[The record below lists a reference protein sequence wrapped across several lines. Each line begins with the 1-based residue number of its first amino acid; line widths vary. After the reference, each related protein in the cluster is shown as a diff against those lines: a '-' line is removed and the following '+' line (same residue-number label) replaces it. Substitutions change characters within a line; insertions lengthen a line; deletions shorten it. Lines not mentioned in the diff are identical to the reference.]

1 MTAHSVELARCL
13 SLKQINRG
21 NMDNKIIAKV
31 SKDVLLQPLT
41 IKKLTLRN
49 RIMSTSHACG
59 LEVGGMP
66 KEAYQRYHE
75 EKARGGLALSMF
87 GGSSNVD
94 RDSPNIFRQLNV
106 GTDEIIPYL
115 QSFSSRMHGLGT
127 ALMCQITHLGRR
139 GDPYAGDWL
148 PTIAPSPKRETL
160 HRSIPKEMDEHD
172 IERVILAYAA
182 GARRC
187 QEGGLDGIET
197 LAAGHL
203 IGQFLSPLTNLRTD
217 RFGGSLENR
226 CRFGLM
232 VHEAIRKAVGDD
244 FLVGMRFVVDEGP
257 SGGLHFDDCVK
268 VALIFKQAGA
278 VDFFNAIYGTMDTS
292 RALSEENMP
301 TMGSALAPWVEPVG
315 AFRREIGLPVFH
327 AARISDV
334 ASARFAITNGKLD
347 MAGMTR
353 AQMADPHLV
362 EKLSSGREA
371 EIRPC
376 VGATHCQSAY
386 RPSCLHNPVTGR
398 ELALQHIIAKTKGHP
413 RKVIVIGGGP
423 AGLEAARISAER
435 GHAVSLYEAGAN
447 LGGQIRI
454 GATGSWRRDLIG
466 IVDWR
471 VTELQRLG
479 VTVHTNRYM
488 EGSEIA
494 ALGPEVVILATGG
507 LPQIDITEG
516 AELCLNT
523 WDVLS
528 GQISLH
534 GEILVYD
541 GTGRHPAP
549 LVAEHARDIGASI
562 TYVSIDAQLSEELTY
577 AERFRWKKR
586 FLELSVRPI
595 FESRL
600 ITVQRKNNRL
610 QATFVNEISR
620 EETCMVVDQVVV
632 EQGSIPMD
640 DVYSSLR
647 HQSANDGVTHLDA
660 LVEVR
665 PQPMLRASGFELYRI
680 GDAVSSRNIH
690 AAMLEAVRLCSAL

>member
-1 MTAHSVELARCL
+1 
-13 SLKQINRG
+13 
-21 NMDNKIIAKV
+21 MDALNTDNPG
-31 SKDVLLQPLT
+31 KDALLRPLT

-66 KEAYQRYHE
+66 MEAYQRYHE

-106 GTDEIIPYL
+106 GTDEVIPHL
-115 QSFSSRMHGLGT
+115 QRFSTRMHGLGT

-148 PTIAPSPKRETL
+148 PTIAPSPARETL

-172 IERVILAYAA
+172 IERVVRAFAVA
-182 GARRC
+182 ARRC
-187 QEGGLDGIET
+187 KEGGLDGIET
-197 LAAGHL
+197 LASGHL
-203 IGQFLSPLTNLRTD
+203 IGQFLSPVTNWRTD

-232 VHEAIRKAVGDD
+232 VHEAIRRAVDDD

-257 SGGLHFDDCVK
+257 AGGLHFDDCVK
-268 VALIFKQAGA
+268 AALIFKQAGV
-278 VDFFNAIYGTMDTS
+278 VDFYNAIYGTMDTM
-292 RALSEENMP
+292 RALAEENMP
-301 TMGSALAPWVEPVG
+301 GMGSPMAPWVEPVG

-327 AARISDV
+327 AARIADV
-334 ASARFAITNGKLD
+334 ASARFAITEGKLD

-353 AQMADPHLV
+353 AQIADPHLV

-398 ELALQHIIAKTKGHP
+398 ELTLRHVTEKTSGSA
-413 RKVIVIGGGP
+413 RDVVVIGGGP
-423 AGLEAARISAER
+423 AGLEAARICAER
-435 GHAVSLYEAGAN
+435 GHTVSLYEAGAS

-454 GATGSWRRDLIG
+454 GASGSWRRDLMG

-471 VTELQRLG
+471 VAELQRLG
-479 VTVHTNRYM
+479 VAVQTNRYM
-488 EGSEIA
+488 DASDIA
-494 ALGPEVVILATGG
+494 DLNPDVVILATGG
-507 LPQIDITEG
+507 LPQIDIHEG
-516 AELCLNT
+516 VELCVST

-528 GQISLH
+528 GHTPLT
-534 GEILVYD
+534 GEVLVYD
-541 GTGRHPAP
+541 GTGRHPGP
-549 LVAEHARDIGASI
+549 LAAERAHEAGTQV
-562 TYVSIDAQLSEELTY
+562 TYVSIDGQLSEELTY
-577 AERFRWKKR
+577 VERFRWKKR
-586 FLELSVRPI
+586 FLELGLRPI

-600 ITVQRKNNRL
+600 VSVRRKGNRL

-620 EETCMVVDQVVV
+620 KENSAIVDQVVV
-632 EQGSIPMD
+632 EQGSIPVD
-640 DVYSSLR
+640 DVYAELR
-647 HQSANDGVTHLDA
+647 RQSANDGVINLDA
-660 LVEVR
+660 LVEIR
-665 PQPMLRASGFELYRI
+665 PQPRLREGDFELYRI
-680 GDAVSSRNIH
+680 GDAISSRNIH
-690 AAMLEAVRLCSAL
+690 AAMLDAVRLCSAL

>member
-1 MTAHSVELARCL
+1 MEVANIV
-13 SLKQINRG
+13 NF
-21 NMDNKIIAKV
+21 
-31 SKDVLLQPLT
+31 SKDPLLQPLT

-66 KEAYQRYHE
+66 TEAYQRYHE

-106 GTDEIIPYL
+106 GTDEIIPHL
-115 QSFSSRMHGLGT
+115 QRFSTRMHDLGA

-148 PTIAPSPKRETL
+148 PTIAPSSVRETL
-160 HRSIPKEMDEHD
+160 HRSIPKEMDDHD
-172 IERVILAYAA
+172 IERVVRAYAA

-187 QEGGLDGIET
+187 KDGGLDGIET

-203 IGQFLSPLTNLRTD
+203 IGQFLSPVTNRRTD

-226 CRFGLM
+226 SRFGLM
-232 VHEAIRKAVGDD
+232 VHEAIRKAVGED
-244 FLVGMRFVVDEGP
+244 FLVGIRFVVDEGP
-257 SGGLHFDDCVK
+257 GGLRFDECVK
-268 VALIFKQAGA
+268 VAQIFKNAGA
-278 VDFFNAIYGTMDTS
+278 VDFFNAIYGTMDTM
-292 RALSEENMP
+292 RALVEENMP
-301 TMGSALAPWVEPVG
+301 GMGSPLAPWVEPVG

-334 ASARFAITNGKLD
+334 ASARFAIAEGKLD

-353 AQMADPHLV
+353 AQIADPHLV
-362 EKLSSGREA
+362 EKLSGGREA

-398 ELALQHIIAKTKGHP
+398 EQNLRHVIEKTSGQP
-413 RKVIVIGGGP
+413 RKVLVIGGGP

-435 GHAVSLYEAGAN
+435 GHIVSLYEAGAN

-454 GATGSWRRDLIG
+454 GATGSWRRDLLG
-466 IVDWR
+466 IIEWR
-471 VTELQRLG
+471 DSELQRLG
-479 VTVHTNRYM
+479 VAVHTNRFM
-488 EGSEIA
+488 DTSDITD
-494 ALGPEVVILATGG
+494 LCPDVVILATGG
-507 LPQIDITEG
+507 LPQVDINEG
-516 AELCLNT
+516 GDLCQNT

-528 GQISLH
+528 GQIPL
-534 GEILVYD
+534 GGDVLVYD
-541 GTGRHPAP
+541 GTGRHPGP
-549 LVAEHARDIGASI
+549 LAAERAGDSGANV

-586 FLELSVRPI
+586 FLDLGLHPV

-600 ITVQRKNNRL
+600 VSVQRNERRL
-610 QATFVNEISR
+610 LATFVNEISHVK
-620 EETCMVVDQVVV
+620 TSVIVDQVIV
-632 EQGSIPMD
+632 EQGSVPMD
-640 DVYSSLR
+640 DLYAGLR
-647 HQSANDGVTHLDA
+647 GQSANDGVTSLDA
-660 LVEVR
+660 LVGIR
-665 PQPMLRASGFELYRI
+665 PQPKFQEGGFELHRI

-690 AAMLEAVRLCSAL
+690 AAMLDAVRLCSAL